1 MKWVEFLFLLVGFNS
16 IQVPSVGVC
25 VWVARWLPITPITR
39 ERITKKT
46 SEKRRAEKLLRLLST
61 LFTYVSFRFVCAYM
75 LMMTAC
81 VTALYS
87 LGLLFLYN

>member
-25 VWVARWLPITPITR
+25 GLHVGFQLHQLQ
-39 ERITKKT
+39 EKELHKKKT